1 MGSNII
7 DLLEKG
13 NFNKEIIWG
22 MQDLPMALTS
32 GKFFISLEKKRK
44 MKRWACQWVTS
55 TNWKSPLE
63 RLTSKLTTLRAN
75 EGMQNTKKKNWW
87 CFTSMKKPTILYVV
101 I

>member
-55 TNWKSPLE
+55 TNWKLP
-63 RLTSKLTTLRAN
+63 
-75 EGMQNTKKKNWW
+75 
-87 CFTSMKKPTILYVV
+87 
-101 I
+101 